1 MTVLRAKC
9 IAINSHVKKK
19 KKKKTPQKKKTPWEI
34 LNKQP
39 SDAAHGSIKTNTKP
53 IPHPGGGETL

>member
-1 MTVLRAKC
+1 ML
-9 IAINSHVKKK
+9 KKK
-19 KKKKTPQKKKTPWEI
+19 IEKKPQKKKKTPWEI

>member
-1 MTVLRAKC
+1 MLKKNR
-9 IAINSHVKKK
+9 KKK
-19 KKKKTPQKKKTPWEI
+19 NQKTPWEI

>member
-1 MTVLRAKC
+1 ML
-9 IAINSHVKKK
+9 KKK
-19 KKKKTPQKKKTPWEI
+19 KNRKKTQKKKKTPWEI